1 MFCPNCGKSDQ
12 LPDSYCRNC
21 GKFLDDFSAKSY
33 LLNKILGGS
42 SPKTQVTVNLI
53 INIVT
58 LFASFLLLGFL
69 KGYYDS
75 LYTKTGELTP
85 RIIYLVYIFLGLIS
99 AWQFLSLLINSKLK
113 TKLAGRKKGAISI
126 DSSVNENNLS
136 MPSTQRSLPQMEI
149 SNINSVNTTQRT
161 TKILDK
167 SR

>member
-12 LPDSYCRNC
+12 SPDSYCRNC
-21 GKFLDDFSAKSY
+21 GEFLYDFSAKSY
-33 LLNKILGGS
+33 LLNKILGGIT
-42 SPKTQVTVNLI
+42 PKTQIKVNLI
-53 INIVT
+53 INVVT

-75 LYTKTGELTP
+75 LYEKTGELTP

-99 AWQFLSLLINSKLK
+99 AWQFLSLLINSKLNK
-113 TKLAGRKKGAISI
+113 KLARRNKASI
-126 DSSVNENNLS
+126 PNGSSVSENDLS
-136 MPSTQRSLPQMEI
+136 SPSTQRSLPQMDI
-149 SNINSVNTTQRT
+149 NNINSVNVTQRT